1 MGNVR
6 PHRLGGGAAECGGA
20 AHCRAG
26 IPPGCG
32 NLPPQTAS
40 CIQQPWRL
48 PVPARRQ
55 QPLQPGIEP
64 LRGFLQASRNDQH
77 LALGESGRL
86 LVAQGRTHHLQA
98 TPQTLIRDLDAAF
111 FQSRALVSLDG
122 RAFIAAR

>member
-1 MGNVR
+1 MGDVR
-6 PHRLGGGAAECGGA
+6 PHRLGGGAAECRGA
-20 AHCRAG
+20 AHNRAG
-26 IPPGCG
+26 VPPGGG

-64 LRGFLQASRNDQH
+64 LRGFLQASRNYQH
-77 LALGESGRL
+77 FTLREPGRL
-86 LVAQGRTHHLQA
+86 LVAQGRTLQA